1 VSGSP
6 KYKRITAVI
15 DKYTAEMFGED
26 ADETP
31 LDFLCV
37 WLESGR
43 TMIDLAETVAK
54 DLGEIVYAAQ
64 ISQMGRK
71 LEAAGQAGAAG
82 PSAGQA
88 EAAGPR
94 GRKSRID
101 QARRWGAMSLAE
113 QSLGFLDKATPK
125 TARLAEARAKGRQW
139 LAERFDPERFG
150 TKQAP
155 TTQVNLNLSGQ
166 HLAAFA
172 QLTQLRLT
180 QPEAQSDAIAP
191 AIEQPAE
198 VLSIE
203 PASSS
208 TTEQ

>member
-1 VSGSP
+1 
-6 KYKRITAVI
+6 
-15 DKYTAEMFGED
+15 
-26 ADETP
+26 
-31 LDFLCV
+31 
-37 WLESGR
+37 
-43 TMIDLAETVAK
+43 MIDLAETVAK

-82 PSAGQA
+82 PPAGQA

>member
-82 PSAGQA
+82 PPAGQA

-150 TKQAP
+150 AKQAP

>member
-1 VSGSP
+1 MSGSP

-82 PSAGQA
+82 PPAGQA

-150 TKQAP
+150 AKQAP

>member
-82 PSAGQA
+82 PPAGQA

-150 TKQAP
+150 AKQAP

-191 AIEQPAE
+191 AIDQAAE

-203 PASSS
+203 APTPSE
-208 TTEQ
+208 TEQ

>member
-71 LEAAGQAGAAG
+71 LESAGQAEAAG
-82 PSAGQA
+82 GPAGQA

>member
-1 VSGSP
+1 MSGSP

-71 LEAAGQAGAAG
+71 LEAAGQA
-82 PSAGQA
+82 

-150 TKQAP
+150 AKQAP

-191 AIEQPAE
+191 AIDQAAE

-203 PASSS
+203 APTPSE
-208 TTEQ
+208 TEQ

>member
-26 ADETP
+26 AEETP

-71 LEAAGQAGAAG
+71 LEAAGQAEAAG
-82 PSAGQA
+82 PPAGQA

>member
-1 VSGSP
+1 MSGSP

-26 ADETP
+26 AEETP

-82 PSAGQA
+82 PPAGQA

>member
-1 VSGSP
+1 MSGSP

-71 LEAAGQAGAAG
+71 LEAAGQPAG
-82 PSAGQA
+82 PAGQA

-150 TKQAP
+150 AKQAP

-191 AIEQPAE
+191 AIDQAAE

-203 PASSS
+203 APTPSE
-208 TTEQ
+208 TEQ